1 MQAARACICGA
12 GMLLCRHRFEVAGA
26 HSCHEPAK
34 YFKERLK
41 NPDKPLAHAQG
52 RESVPDTVDHV
63 QVRVDP
69 REDRSWLQAEPRV
82 PTDNAHAFDAVGP
95 QHDTPE
101 NWSEAVKRLKPRVLQ
116 RLLDMHKCARFHPT

>member
-1 MQAARACICGA
+1 M
-12 GMLLCRHRFEVAGA
+12 
-26 HSCHEPAK
+26 
-34 YFKERLK
+34 
-41 NPDKPLAHAQG
+41 
-52 RESVPDTVDHV
+52 DHV
-63 QVRVDP
+63 QVRIDP

-116 RLLDMHKCARFHPT
+116 RLLDMHKCARAFTPSDREHLLILCLTPGRAAAGKKG